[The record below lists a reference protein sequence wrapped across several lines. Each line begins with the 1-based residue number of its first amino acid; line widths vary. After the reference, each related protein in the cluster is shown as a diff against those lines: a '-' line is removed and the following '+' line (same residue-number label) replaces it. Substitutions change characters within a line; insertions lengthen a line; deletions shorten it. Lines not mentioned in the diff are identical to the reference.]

1 VLSSQKIYFLGPYN
15 QGFSSSA
22 VRQAPSFLFS
32 ASMPRDPILDS
43 LLASADAL
51 ALDATSAMPPP
62 PPIRPAVLL
71 PRLEGGCG
79 FVSPSS

>member
-1 VLSSQKIYFLGPYN
+1 
-15 QGFSSSA
+15 
-22 VRQAPSFLFS
+22 
-32 ASMPRDPILDS
+32 MPRDPILDS